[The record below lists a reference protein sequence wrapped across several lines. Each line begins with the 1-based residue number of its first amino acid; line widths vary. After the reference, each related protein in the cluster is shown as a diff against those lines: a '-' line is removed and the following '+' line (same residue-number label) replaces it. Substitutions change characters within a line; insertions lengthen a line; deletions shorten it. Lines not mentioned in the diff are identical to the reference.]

1 LADKVDVVSNS
12 WATANMTFSSAVINR
27 IRQLSE
33 TEAASGIVFLFAA
46 GETVDQHTGTLDIPH
61 DG

>member
-1 LADKVDVVSNS
+1 MVSNS